1 MTSSGG
7 GQSQWCARIW
17 LWGPVAGAPIGELIV
32 AGAQVVGRPR
42 KAAKAKT
49 NNGSLLKLMSIELV
63 MLSNIWSCAALL
75 FVLQSF
81 PASGSFLKSQL
92 FAAGGQSI
100 RASAPASVF
109 SINIQG
115 WFPLG
120 LTGLISLL
128 SKELSR
134 VFSSTTVWKHRF
146 FRAQPYLLS
155 NSHIH
160 SWLLETIICAGY

>member
-1 MTSSGG
+1 M
-7 GQSQWCARIW
+7 ARANRVHTLGFRGLLQVP
-17 LWGPVAGAPIGELIV
+17 LWGEMMV

-42 KAAKAKT
+42 KAAKTET

-63 MLSNIWSCAALL
+63 MLSDHLILCCSSCPSVFPSIMVFSNESALCTRW
-75 FVLQSF
+75 
-81 PASGSFLKSQL
+81 LKYWTFSL
-92 FAAGGQSI
+92 SI
-100 RASAPASVF
+100 RL

-115 WFPLG
+115 WSPLG

-134 VFSSTTVWKHRF
+134 VFSSTTVRKHPF
-146 FRAQPYLLS
+146 FSAQPYLWS

-160 SWLLETIICAGY
+160 TWLTTRNNHLCCY

>member
-1 MTSSGG
+1 MHTLGFRG
-7 GQSQWCARIW
+7 LLQVP
-17 LWGPVAGAPIGELIV
+17 LWGEMMV

-42 KAAKAKT
+42 KAAKTET

-63 MLSNIWSCAALL
+63 MLSDHLILCCSSCPSVFPSIMVFSNESALCTRW
-75 FVLQSF
+75 
-81 PASGSFLKSQL
+81 LKYWTFSL
-92 FAAGGQSI
+92 SI
-100 RASAPASVF
+100 RL

-115 WFPLG
+115 SSPLG

-134 VFSSTTVWKHRF
+134 VFSSTTVRKHPF
-146 FRAQPYLLS
+146 FSAQPYLWS

-160 SWLLETIICAGY
+160 T